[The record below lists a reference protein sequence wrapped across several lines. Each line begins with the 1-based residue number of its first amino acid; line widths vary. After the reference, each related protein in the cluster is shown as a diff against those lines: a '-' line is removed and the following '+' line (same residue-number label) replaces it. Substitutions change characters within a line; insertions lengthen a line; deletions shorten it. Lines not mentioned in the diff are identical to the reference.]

1 MLPTPANYPELKAAA
16 ERFHAAVKEAK
27 AAGLDQAALRMAIK
41 RACGD
46 YMLVFGTVARQ
57 YPDAD
62 EKEAA
67 AGDDP
72 GRPQVRHVMTTSHAR
87 SSS

>member
-1 MLPTPANYPELKAAA
+1 MLLTPANYPELKAAA
-16 ERFHAAVKEAK
+16 ERYHAAVKEAK

-46 YMLVFGTVARQ
+46 YMLVFGAVARQ
-57 YPDAD
+57 YPD

-72 GRPQVRHVMTTSHAR
+72 GRPQTDRF
-87 SSS
+87 